1 MDSNPESWNQGLRLS
16 HVSKKY
22 GGNRVVDDVTYGV
35 QPNECF
41 ALLGPNGAGK
51 TTTFNMIRGEE
62 NPSSGG
68 IHVTGIPVSSNRAQA
83 RQHLGVCPQFDAM
96 DKLSVTETL
105 QFYAMLRGLSKEDRD
120 HNVEHIIGAT
130 GLDRFRKTTANALSG
145 GNKRKLSLAVALM
158 ADPQV
163 LLLDEPSSGMDA
175 FAKRIMWRTLS
186 SVAHGR
192 SIVLTT
198 HSMEEADA
206 LANRAGI
213 LAKRFLAIGSAAELR
228 NQYGNL
234 FHVHLVCSNAPYT
247 SDEQMWNIAEWTREV
262 FPQSQMEEK
271 MYHGQIKL
279 AVPCKTAG
287 HENKMSTIFAM
298 LEKNKERLGI
308 EYYSV
313 SPTSLE
319 EVFLDIV
326 RKDFVGEDE

>member
-1 MDSNPESWNQGLRLS
+1 
-16 HVSKKY
+16 
-22 GGNRVVDDVTYGV
+22 
-35 QPNECF
+35 
-41 ALLGPNGAGK
+41 
-51 TTTFNMIRGEE
+51 
-62 NPSSGG
+62 
-68 IHVTGIPVSSNRAQA
+68 
-83 RQHLGVCPQFDAM
+83 
-96 DKLSVTETL
+96 
-105 QFYAMLRGLSKEDRD
+105 
-120 HNVEHIIGAT
+120 
-130 GLDRFRKTTANALSG
+130 
-145 GNKRKLSLAVALM
+145 
-158 ADPQV
+158 
-163 LLLDEPSSGMDA
+163 
-175 FAKRIMWRTLS
+175 
-186 SVAHGR
+186 
-192 SIVLTT
+192 
-198 HSMEEADA
+198 MEEADA